1 MSRLATI
8 LLAVLLAAGC
18 TSTDDL
24 DATPTRTPVPRW
36 QTLDNVIDRD
46 ELWCGVD
53 HELAPFGYAEADG
66 TVSGFEIEFC
76 AAIAAAVLRDAS
88 KVVYVLAEDRA
99 RHFDLLRDGSIDVLM
114 PTTAVTATHDREWGA
129 DFAQPIFFSGLAFVV
144 HAKPSVGPPLPSLSE
159 LAAHATICF
168 HPTAQNV
175 EWQLYERPFY
185 VGKESERRA
194 IDSFVTERCDTLMA
208 EARLVASLLSGRDDA
223 DKYRVL
229 PYILSSYPLAPA
241 VRDYDSEWKD
251 VVNWVVNGLIA
262 AEEIG
267 ITQGNVAAFAS
278 NPPDAEVARL
288 LGASYEGG
296 EVAALGFDSIDAQFI
311 RRAIAAVGNYGEI
324 YERTIGDALPRACT
338 LNALAVDDAVDCPH
352 GRGGI
357 LYALPYR

>member
-8 LLAVLLAAGC
+8 LVAVLLAAGC

-46 ELWCGVD
+46 ELRCGVD

-129 DFAQPIFFSGLAFVV
+129 DFAQPVFYTGQAFVV
-144 HAKPSVGPPLPSLSE
+144 HVDSPFYSLSDLDE
-159 LAAHATICF
+159 ALICF
-168 HPTAQNV
+168 HPTAANTD
-175 EWQLYERPFY
+175 PFPWEGY
-185 VGKESERRA
+185 GDVYNPLGGLRS
-194 IDSFVTERCDTLMA
+194 DPVTSFFSGRCDAFSA
-208 EARLVASLLSGRDDA
+208 EARYTPSLFAGRDDA
-223 DKYRVL
+223 NQYRLL
-229 PYILSSYPLAPA
+229 PGFLSPYPLAPA

-262 AEEIG
+262 AEEMG
-267 ITQGNVAAFAS
+267 ITQGNVAAMAS

-296 EVAALGFDSIDAQFI
+296 EVATLGFDSIDAQFI

-324 YERTIGDALPRACT
+324 YERTIGDAIPRACT

-352 GRGGI
+352 SRGGI